1 MPVPGKAVIHR
12 RVPLARRNL
21 LAEPR
26 RLAAS
31 ALGVGMAIMLILL
44 LDGLWAGIQANI
56 TTYEVNVGADLYVAQ
71 PGTRNFFGAVSVI
84 PADTV
89 DAVRADPD
97 VDWAAGVRGFFSIV
111 ELHDTKVATY
121 VIGSTPGDRGGPW
134 ELRQGRAPSADDE
147 VAIGSVMA
155 RRHGI
160 DVGDPLEIM
169 GRSFTVVGTTTD
181 AFMASFVF
189 MTHAATDRLLSSPGT
204 TSFVLAGTDDPA
216 AVRDRLEATGL
227 SVLDR
232 DQLARADLDL
242 MARAYRVPIAVMRA
256 VAFAIGS
263 IVIALTAYTAI
274 VDRRREYGIVKAM
287 GARAVQLVSLAVE
300 QSLLIAASGLVAGGL
315 LFMVGRA
322 LIGWARPQ
330 FVILATTGSVGRAAA
345 AALVM
350 GLVAAIVPARRLA
363 RLEPAAAYRSG

>member
-26 RLAAS
+26 RLA
-31 ALGVGMAIMLILL
+31 
-44 LDGLWAGIQANI
+44 
-56 TTYEVNVGADLYVAQ
+56 AQ

-350 GLVAAIVPARRLA
+350 GHKYQGLFGLINSWFIGMYFFYLMFTFGLVAAIVPARRRA

>member
-56 TTYEVNVGADLYVAQ
+56 TTYEDNVGADLYVAQ

-204 TSFVLAGTDDPA
+204 TSFVLAGTDDRLFVADDPFEGTRGTVAEEFIKPVAETWTA
-216 AVRDRLEATGL
+216 AEEAVIIPDPKTWRLPKFSMSTSYLLAKEDFFFVYPSNFNEYQRKFANTFQHGGI
-227 SVLDR
+227 SMAEMVLPVVT
-232 DQLARADLDL
+232 L
-242 MARAYRVPIAVMRA
+242 
-256 VAFAIGS
+256 
-263 IVIALTAYTAI
+263 
-274 VDRRREYGIVKAM
+274 
-287 GARAVQLVSLAVE
+287 
-300 QSLLIAASGLVAGGL
+300 
-315 LFMVGRA
+315 
-322 LIGWARPQ
+322 RPK
-330 FVILATTGSVGRAAA
+330 
-345 AALVM
+345 
-350 GLVAAIVPARRLA
+350 
-363 RLEPAAAYRSG
+363 